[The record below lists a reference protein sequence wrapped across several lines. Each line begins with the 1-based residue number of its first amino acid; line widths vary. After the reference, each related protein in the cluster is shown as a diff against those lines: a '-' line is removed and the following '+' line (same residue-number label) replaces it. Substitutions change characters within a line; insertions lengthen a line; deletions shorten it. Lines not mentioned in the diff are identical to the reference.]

1 MGVFSFLTTDTRESV
16 PNIYQDERPT
26 FTVYLKDNKGNVWK
40 ESAYEGYGV
49 FGGKDI
55 YELLAEMNGF
65 EGGRDVG
72 IDLFFRP
79 IRGLIYPNLLRD
91 KNIDWEDRLLLDCPD
106 QGHFY
111 GGIEIY

>member
-1 MGVFSFLTTDTRESV
+1 
-16 PNIYQDERPT
+16 
-26 FTVYLKDNKGNVWK
+26 
-40 ESAYEGYGV
+40 
-49 FGGKDI
+49 
-55 YELLAEMNGF
+55 MNGF

-79 IRGLIYPNLLRD
+79 IRGMIYPNLLRD